1 MRVVVIREKEH
12 AREIDLGYRKVV
24 KFVDGR
30 GYVLIPESVG
40 KELIGKKVRVILIE
54 EKE

>member
-1 MRVVVIREKEH
+1 MSIVVIREKDKV
-12 AREIDLGYRKVV
+12 REIDLGYRKVV
-24 KFVDGR
+24 KFTDGR
-30 GYVLIPESVG
+30 GHILVPEMVG